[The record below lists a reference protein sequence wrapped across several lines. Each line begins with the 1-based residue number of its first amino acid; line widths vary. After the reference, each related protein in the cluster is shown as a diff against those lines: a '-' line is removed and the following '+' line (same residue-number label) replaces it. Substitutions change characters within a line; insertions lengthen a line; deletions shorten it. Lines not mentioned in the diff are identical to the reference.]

1 MNGTKELDPQKVL
14 HSDFDMNI
22 HKEVFT
28 NYLEVVILKDG
39 KIEYAVPSHNNK
51 MAEIYMKQCGLN
63 NIHEAMDRIPKEYH
77 FDMIEWF
84 NIQTGAISVWNN
96 YFMGRAN
103 KKQLAVLRKL
113 KMFGL
118 YKGPIKNPPID
129 RLTYQI

>member
-39 KIEYAVPSHNNK
+39 KIEYAIPSHNNK

-63 NIHEAMDRIPKEYH
+63 NIYEAMDRIPKEYH

-129 RLTYQI
+129 HLTRFI